1 MSGQGASAGYRCGVL
16 VLTLALVVGSVSW
29 LRAWWRQG
37 AGAGCRCWAL
47 VARVVG
53 TGCRCGVLVSG
64 AGAAYGAGAGAV
76 SWLRAVE
83 IGRRRWALALHVV
96 ETGRRRWALAVRV
109 VETGC
114 RCRVLVLGAVAGS
127 ARGGHTLPALGAAA
141 GCWLRT
147 WWRCAYFCTHK
158 LTRARSYAVMV
169 LQIVA
174 SSMLQSQ
181 WILLGLGPVA
191 LVGFAVCAHT
201 CAYAQNHR
209 LSFLR

>member
-114 RCRVLVLGAVAGS
+114 RCRVLVLGAVGWQRAWRTHTAG
-127 ARGGHTLPALGAAA
+127 A
-141 GCWLRT
+141 GC
-147 WWRCAYFCTHK
+147 RC
-158 LTRARSYAVMV
+158 RV
-169 LQIVA
+169 LAAHVVEVC
-174 SSMLQSQ
+174 
-181 WILLGLGPVA
+181 ILLHA
-191 LVGFAVCAHT
+191 
-201 CAYAQNHR
+201 
-209 LSFLR
+209 